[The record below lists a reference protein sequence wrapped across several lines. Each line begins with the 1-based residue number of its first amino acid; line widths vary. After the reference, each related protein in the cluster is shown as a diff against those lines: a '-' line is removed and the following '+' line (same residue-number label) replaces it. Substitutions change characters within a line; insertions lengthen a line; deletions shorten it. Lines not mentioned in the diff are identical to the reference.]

1 MDQQVEALIGELLHD
16 PANFVDPGAV
26 LARIDHPSCRWAS
39 VNSALRD
46 PARLPPRMP
55 EQQPMKDMFGR
66 WMIYSRGEKHLQ
78 LRRRF
83 SGYFG
88 PRQAESFR
96 DTIEARLGVV
106 LDDVAPRGEMDVFT
120 DVAQRITLPLIL
132 DTMGI
137 PSEDR
142 AGLTELLEIFEEA
155 IPRQGDPEWVAKGEA
170 AVGRIMDIFED
181 YLAERRTHP
190 QDDFLTD
197 LVRTP
202 LGDHEE
208 WRDVAA
214 NCLFLLSNAFGNT
227 PTLVAGTI
235 GLLLDNPE
243 VAAAMQRGELTLD
256 QVTEEGARLLT
267 PITYALS
274 AGDTDDDEWE
284 THYLAAANRDAQEFA
299 APDVF
304 DPVRVPNR
312 HLTFFV
318 GPHACLGASVAKLI
332 TGVVAEQTLQRL
344 PGLRRS
350 GPPTWSAAAP
360 LHRLAHLPVAW
371 DV

>member
-1 MDQQVEALIGELLHD
+1 M
-16 PANFVDPGAV
+16 
-26 LARIDHPSCRWAS
+26 
-39 VNSALRD
+39 
-46 PARLPPRMP
+46 
-55 EQQPMKDMFGR
+55 
-66 WMIYSRGEKHLQ
+66 
-78 LRRRF
+78 
-83 SGYFG
+83 
-88 PRQAESFR
+88 
-96 DTIEARLGVV
+96 
-106 LDDVAPRGEMDVFT
+106 
-120 DVAQRITLPLIL
+120 
-132 DTMGI
+132 
-137 PSEDR
+137 
-142 AGLTELLEIFEEA
+142 
-155 IPRQGDPEWVAKGEA
+155 AKGEA

-181 YLAERRTHP
+181 YLAERHHHP

-197 LVRTP
+197 LVRTARRP
-202 LGDHEE
+202 RG
-208 WRDVAA
+208 AA
-214 NCLFLLSNAFGNT
+214 GRRGQRLFLLSNAFGNT

-304 DPVRVPNR
+304 DPARVPNR
-312 HLTFFV
+312 HLTFLV

-332 TGVVAEQTLQRL
+332 TGVVAEQTLRRL

-350 GPPTWSAAAP
+350 RPPTWSAAAP